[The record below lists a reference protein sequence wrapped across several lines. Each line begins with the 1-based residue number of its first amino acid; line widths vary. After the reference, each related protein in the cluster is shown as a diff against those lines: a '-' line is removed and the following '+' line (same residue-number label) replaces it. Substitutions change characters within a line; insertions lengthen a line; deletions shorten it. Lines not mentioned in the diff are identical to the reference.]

1 MGPCDKDGSTCYW
14 FSAKRKMNDCSV
26 CGWDCP
32 EKCHSGK
39 MLCAACFEEDMDAM
53 HGENDKWY
61 YPACMAPS
69 CRTKTI
75 KQRAER
81 DQAMNKES
89 SAPVVKQKILP
100 PPPSLSPPPPLPWNM
115 LSASSSSAAAASSP
129 YVPAPAT
136 AAATSSVDM
145 RELQETV
152 TNLQNEVRAVSQKME
167 LMMEILETLRLAV
180 CLSQP
185 EPTTFQ

>member
-1 MGPCDKDGSTCYW
+1 M
-14 FSAKRKMNDCSV
+14 
-26 CGWDCP
+26 
-32 EKCHSGK
+32 
-39 MLCAACFEEDMDAM
+39 
-53 HGENDKWY
+53 
-61 YPACMAPS
+61 
-69 CRTKTI
+69 
-75 KQRAER
+75 
-81 DQAMNKES
+81 ES
-89 SAPVVKQKILP
+89 NAPVVKRLMLP
-100 PPPSLSPPPPLPWNM
+100 TPPPLFRTMP
-115 LSASSSSAAAASSP
+115 SVSSSSGATASSLH
-129 YVPAPAT
+129 VPTLVT

>member
-1 MGPCDKDGSTCYW
+1 MS
-14 FSAKRKMNDCSV
+14 DCSV
-26 CGWDCP
+26 CGWECP
-32 EKCHSGK
+32 DKCHPGK

-53 HGENDKWY
+53 HEENSKWY

-69 CRTKTI
+69 CRSRTI
-75 KQRAER
+75 TQRAER
-81 DQAMNKES
+81 DKAMNKES

-100 PPPSLSPPPPLPWNM
+100 PLPPLPPPPPLPWNK
-115 LSASSSSAAAASSP
+115 LSASSSSAAAASSS

-136 AAATSSVDM
+136 AAATSSVDI

-152 TNLQNEVRAVSQKME
+152 TSLQNEVRTVSQKMD
-167 LMMEILETLRLAV
+167 LMMDILETLRLAV

-185 EPTTFQ
+185 GPATVQ